1 MRTDGLHVRDEDF
14 DAVAVSRVI
23 ADYIVSTA
31 T

>member
-1 MRTDGLHVRDEDF
+1 MRTDGFHVRDEGLN
-14 DAVAVSRVI
+14 AVAVSRVI